1 MRLVTLIFLVSSR
14 RYLKYIHIFIYIP
27 TFIFYENNYV
37 YIQGKKAFWMIT
49 IQLKSKITP

>member
-27 TFIFYENNYV
+27 TFIFYENNSV

-49 IQLKSKITP
+49 IQLKSKITL